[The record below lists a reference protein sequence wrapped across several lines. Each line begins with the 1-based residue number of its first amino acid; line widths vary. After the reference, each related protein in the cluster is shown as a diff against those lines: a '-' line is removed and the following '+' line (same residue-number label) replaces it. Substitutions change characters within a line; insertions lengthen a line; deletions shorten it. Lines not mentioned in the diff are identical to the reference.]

1 MNDKEALRQR
11 IAAAQRHMDKLPART
26 IKYGN
31 IAMALHDDS
40 IDQVKLRQV
49 IERLRRQAEELSL
62 AGEG

>member
-1 MNDKEALRQR
+1 MNDKEALQRR
-11 IAAAQRHMDKLPART
+11 IAAAQRLMDELPART
-26 IKYGN
+26 IEYGN

-40 IDQVKLRQV
+40 IDQAKLRQV